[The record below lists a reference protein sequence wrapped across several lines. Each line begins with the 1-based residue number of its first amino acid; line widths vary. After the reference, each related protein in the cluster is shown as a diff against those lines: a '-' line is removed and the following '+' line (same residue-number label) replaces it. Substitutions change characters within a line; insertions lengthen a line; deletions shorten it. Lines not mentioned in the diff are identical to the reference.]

1 MKEASKLHKSL
12 ILGRPY
18 NTAVVAVHQ
27 TFTTLEQAVH
37 QTLPEKKARGSERP
51 RQVENACEVL
61 NHADQCLSNAF
72 SSGDMSRQIHK
83 LQMQQQPRFPGAAES
98 IQALSCLPQQG

>member
-1 MKEASKLHKSL
+1 MNALKDVSAHQYITAHPYWNRPYSTVLDDANCQHPYWNSL
-12 ILGRPY
+12 CSIPSGANVHHYWSRPY

-51 RQVENACEVL
+51 CQVENACEVL
-61 NHADQCLSNAF
+61 NHADQC
-72 SSGDMSRQIHK
+72 R
-83 LQMQQQPRFPGAAES
+83 
-98 IQALSCLPQQG
+98 